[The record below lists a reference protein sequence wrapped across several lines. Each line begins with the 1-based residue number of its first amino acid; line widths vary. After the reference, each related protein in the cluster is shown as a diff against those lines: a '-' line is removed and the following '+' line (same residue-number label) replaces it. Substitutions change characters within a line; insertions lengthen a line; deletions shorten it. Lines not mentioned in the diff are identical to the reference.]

1 MPSENGRR
9 IIVKTYRAPFAVAK
23 ITLRDTCRLKTDFIF
38 RATPD
43 YITRHYKTICCFK

>member
-23 ITLRDTCRLKTDFIF
+23 LHFKTPAGRKRISYSAPLFD
-38 RATPD
+38 
-43 YITRHYKTICCFK
+43 YKTLQNNMLF